1 MGGVVWNVISRT
13 NFENLINRCKTDGL
27 FLSVAQQSQVEIVF
41 RGLLFIS
48 SIIIIII
55 FGVNNDADDDDGGDD
70 YGDYG
75 DYYMTIF
82 YDLWCMI

>member
-1 MGGVVWNVISRT
+1 MAEDR
-13 NFENLINRCKTDGL
+13 FDGL

-48 SIIIIII
+48 SIIIII
-55 FGVNNDADDDDGGDD
+55 FGVGNDADDDDVGDD

-82 YDLWCMI
+82 YDL